1 MQFLKSDISIAI
13 KRVSGNDDIPLPMY
27 ETAGSAGMDV
37 RAAIRSAI
45 RLEPGA
51 IALIPCGF
59 AIAVPNGYEAQLRPR
74 SGLASKAGIT
84 LANSPG
90 TIDSDY
96 RGEVQVVVINLGPEP
111 FEITRGLRIAQMVVG
126 AVSRIE
132 WNEVADLQP
141 TARDSGGFGHT
152 GTV

>member
-1 MQFLKSDISIAI
+1 
-13 KRVSGNDDIPLPMY
+13 
-27 ETAGSAGMDV
+27 MDV
-37 RAAIRSAI
+37 RAAIGETI
-45 RLEPGA
+45 RLMPGA

-59 AIAVPNGYEAQLRPR
+59 AIALPSGYEAQLRPR

-84 LANSPG
+84 LVNSPG

-96 RGEVQVVVINLGPEP
+96 RGEVQAAVINLGQEP
-111 FEITRGLRIAQMVVG
+111 FDITRGLRIAQMVV
-126 AVSRIE
+126 APVSRIE

-141 TARDSGGFGHT
+141 TSRDSGGFGHT